1 MVSFENIHTSVC
13 VCVCARARVRAR
25 MQVCIKTINEK
36 RDLELERDQG
46 SVHERVW
53 RKERKEGND
62 VIIL

>member
-1 MVSFENIHTSVC
+1 
-13 VCVCARARVRAR
+13 